1 MHVRRKAGSLKPA
14 LPLAYRKVARNTTL
28 DQHRPLVVANTKR
41 HQQLAAH
48 TPSPQPDDVEVAPED
63 DADIGGY
70 LNTNAMAT
78 DGFYMPPLG
87 EPASRGQ
94 QAGRPLSCTQRLQ
107 FGGSQETPEGDAGGP
122 PPVIISPTT
131 LHKVTGEQLGSADPV
146 DKKKGRKHSR
156 SKKGSASQ
164 PPPKKQVIRHQDG
177 LREAPRD
184 FTMHIAGQPIL
195 TPELLDAAGPPMVN
209 LHHSIQHL
217 ETMLLKE
224 KNPGYPV
231 FTCKVP
237 KGHGFVDAAPADLFF
252 VRYEDVF
259 DLMHSR
265 RLDYN
270 LVRLYAL
277 HMSLKVQRE
286 KTPGLAIVDPYYMRD
301 VVLEDESDLA
311 MVKDYLGNFFEENKT
326 KDCILVP
333 TFPE

>member
-1 MHVRRKAGSLKPA
+1 
-14 LPLAYRKVARNTTL
+14 
-28 DQHRPLVVANTKR
+28 
-41 HQQLAAH
+41 
-48 TPSPQPDDVEVAPED
+48 
-63 DADIGGY
+63 
-70 LNTNAMAT
+70 
-78 DGFYMPPLG
+78 
-87 EPASRGQ
+87 
-94 QAGRPLSCTQRLQ
+94 
-107 FGGSQETPEGDAGGP
+107 
-122 PPVIISPTT
+122 
-131 LHKVTGEQLGSADPV
+131 
-146 DKKKGRKHSR
+146 
-156 SKKGSASQ
+156 
-164 PPPKKQVIRHQDG
+164 
-177 LREAPRD
+177 
-184 FTMHIAGQPIL
+184 
-195 TPELLDAAGPPMVN
+195 MVN

-333 TFPE
+333 TFP